1 MRSFLERRL
10 HWIGA
15 AFVFVVTQVVYL
27 RTLNPTVPF
36 WDSGE
41 FITVAKILGIPHP
54 PGTPL
59 YDLIARVAA
68 LVFPFPTVAQ
78 RVNWLSSLAASL
90 AAVFT
95 YLVAVEIWERGRGSF
110 TSATTPGSSVP
121 EPGTSLEGRLVGVVA
136 GLVAALFTAFSR
148 TFWFNSVEA
157 EMYSTVSF
165 LMALSVWLILRWARY
180 EQDRAMKNGLFI
192 LFYYLICL
200 SMGICLMAGLVLP
213 GIILFALLADHK
225 TFGSTPFRAMVV
237 AAIVVLLHPGMLPTL
252 GIAIWMSLVGLVLLL
267 ILFWGK
273 KWPMV
278 SGRGLLTWCL
288 IAAILG
294 MSTHFYL
301 TIRALYHHPVINEAD
316 PRSWSAL
323 WKVLTRDQYKPPNP
337 FLVRKAPWSVQL
349 TKHFWDYARDQ
360 YALGLRPMWLGW
372 YLPYL
377 LGVVGAIGNFRREK
391 KSFALMAVNLIVMT
405 LGLVFY
411 LNFQADEV
419 RERDY
424 FFVSAYHFFA
434 VWIGLGAAFTLD
446 WVRQGL
452 GDRPA
457 AEPAG
462 AGTAA
467 SAAVSSGTAG
477 MATTAAVSSGTAG
490 TATAAVASSVPA
502 EAAPARRPSRV
513 GPGFPAFVGVGLVL
527 VFLPFMTMKHYWFQ
541 RDEHGLYIARDFAY
555 NMLTPLKPNAILFT
569 NGDNDTFPLWYMQE
583 VEHWRKDVTVANLSL
598 LNTDWYIRQLRD
610 YPSSHV
616 DIGWTDAQIESLEP
630 YLDPKTNE
638 PVYVKDMAVR
648 QIVSREYGKRP
659 IYVAVTVPE
668 LMGMESRL
676 VMKGLVFELED
687 SLKGA
692 QSEERIDPDQTLYNL
707 EHVYK
712 YRGLLRPDGTYDNS
726 VYKDDNA
733 SRLVQNYSAAYLRA
747 AEEKADQGDEK
758 TSMAAINAAAQI
770 APNSRAVR
778 YSVGILLLRTGR
790 DAEAEQY
797 FQKLIDQ
804 GWGEPRLWRMLGRAQ
819 ESQKKV
825 QAAEQSYRRAVES
838 DPEDFEA
845 MRDLFSYIWQVV
857 GDRKAA
863 VDVLQQWANRHPDD
877 KRVQEAIKQYSDSIN
892 ATPHAN
898 APETSSSARFS
909 QWGLTFE
916 YPQDW
921 KESRSDQVTAT
932 KENLAQSLTAFGRR
946 LDGYSLILSST
957 GEAGLIV
964 TKIITPTP
972 MTPTAVVAE
981 RRQFYA
987 DAANAGEVAHV
998 KAIKDTLING
1008 WPAVLEDVEK
1018 SNGGRCRSYKIL
1030 SGTSIYEV
1038 SCIVMD
1044 AALWSKYSE
1053 TMDQIISRLTFDDRG
1068 ADSKT
1073 KARGNTGGPG
1083 K

>member
-477 MATTAAVSSGTAG
+477 MAT
-490 TATAAVASSVPA
+490 AAVASSAPAAAAPGAAAPSVPA
-502 EAAPARRPSRV
+502 GAAPARRPIRV

-527 VFLPFMTMKHYWFQ
+527 VFLPFMTMRHYWFQ
-541 RDEHGLYIARDFAY
+541 RDEHKLYVARDFAY

-583 VEHWRKDVTVANLSL
+583 VEDWRKDVTIANLSL

-616 DIGWTDAQIESLEP
+616 DIGWTDEQIDAAVMFSSYMAAYHAGYLAKADVGDFLHQTGLAPYVRSLDLP
-630 YLDPKTNE
+630 LQC
-638 PVYVKDMAVR
+638 KDLAVAR
-648 QIVSREYGKRP
+648 IVEREYGKRP
-659 IYVAVTVPE
+659 LYIALTVPD
-668 LMGMESRL
+668 LMGMEKRAFQQGI
-676 VMKGLVFELED
+676 VYEIRD
-687 SLKGA
+687 P
-692 QSEERIDPDQTLYNL
+692 QSEELPVDLDATVNDL
-707 EHVYK
+707 EHVYRYTGIIK
-712 YRGLLRPDGTYDNS
+712 PDLSFDAG
-726 VYKDDNA
+726 VFKDDNA
-733 SRLVQNYSAAYLRA
+733 TKLTQNYTAACI
-747 AEEKADQGDEK
+747 
-758 TSMAAINAAAQI
+758 TAAQE
-770 APNSRAVR
+770 
-778 YSVGILLLRTGR
+778 LRRKGDR
-790 DAEAEQY
+790 AEAE
-797 FQKLIDQ
+797 
-804 GWGEPRLWRMLGRAQ
+804 RMLQRAEGLSPDAPSVRYALALFDLDEGHFAEAETKLAWVAGREQADPLILRLLGQAQ
-819 ESQKKV
+819 ERQGKLADAETNYR
-825 QAAEQSYRRAVES
+825 AALKA
-838 DPEDFEA
+838 DPNAFDA
-845 MRDLFSYIWQVV
+845 ARDLFLLYWDSRKDRSGALQVL
-857 GDRKAA
+857 DDWLA
-863 VDVLQQWANRHPDD
+863 VH
-877 KRVQEAIKQYSDSIN
+877 
-892 ATPHAN
+892 
-898 APETSSSARFS
+898 
-909 QWGLTFE
+909 
-916 YPQDW
+916 PQD
-921 KESRSDQVTAT
+921 RQIAR
-932 KENLAQSLTAFGRR
+932 ARR
-946 LDGYSLILSST
+946 
-957 GEAGLIV
+957 A
-964 TKIITPTP
+964 
-972 MTPTAVVAE
+972 
-981 RRQFYA
+981 YA
-987 DAANAGEVAHV
+987 D
-998 KAIKDTLING
+998 
-1008 WPAVLEDVEK
+1008 
-1018 SNGGRCRSYKIL
+1018 S
-1030 SGTSIYEV
+1030 
-1038 SCIVMD
+1038 
-1044 AALWSKYSE
+1044 AAL
-1053 TMDQIISRLTFDDRG
+1053 L
-1068 ADSKT
+1068 
-1073 KARGNTGGPG
+1073 KAGR
-1083 K
+1083 